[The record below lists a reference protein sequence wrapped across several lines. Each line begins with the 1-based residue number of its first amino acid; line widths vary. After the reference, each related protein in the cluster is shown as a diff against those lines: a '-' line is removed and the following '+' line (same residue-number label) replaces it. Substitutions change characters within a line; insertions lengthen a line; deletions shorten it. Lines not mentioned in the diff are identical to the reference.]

1 MSESF
6 RDFKN
11 PRVSSYYYLEYV
23 RTHNMLHLEASCT
36 QLYML
41 YYVDTAP
48 RVHKASLAAT
58 LHLTVS
64 LVDPATRFDPGAH
77 RMCSTEAGAAARRD
91 RLQDEQIFLDR
102 RGRDKPAVA
111 RRDKRNCAAGTW
123 LSVFPNRL
131 NGTSLSADEW
141 RDNVRLRHQKVIAR

>member
-1 MSESF
+1 
-6 RDFKN
+6 
-11 PRVSSYYYLEYV
+11 
-23 RTHNMLHLEASCT
+23 MLHLEASCT

-131 NGTSLSADEW
+131 NGTAYGKTIHRWKCLQPVMAVEP
-141 RDNVRLRHQKVIAR
+141 R